1 VCQNE
6 FDGISKDNL
15 ELSAEEMEGKDK
27 EEVDYMKNKKK
38 QRCIATMKFIGEL
51 FLTKML
57 TARIIGG
64 VIQDLAQCQD
74 VNVNPP
80 EHVLECIC
88 TLLNSIGYTLDN
100 MPAGHESMTQVCGRL
115 LDLKQKKTKKGKEHY
130 SKRVQFMIQDLI
142 DTKNSNWQKKVFKQA
157 AKTKEQI
164 REDAK
169 RDEKTQKT
177 DGSEVVVAGQRPA
190 WMTESKGGSSGGPSA
205 DAGGEWDTVTKPS
218 KKR

>member
-1 VCQNE
+1 LLNVCQNE

-15 ELSAEEMEGKDK
+15 ELSEAEVEGKDK
-27 EEVDYMKNKKK
+27 DEVDFMKNKKK
-38 QRCIATMKFIGEL
+38 QRCLATMKFIGEL

-57 TARIIGG
+57 TARIIGQ
-64 VIQDLAQCQD
+64 VIQDLAGCQD
-74 VNVNPP
+74 MAVNPP

-115 LDLKQKKTKKGKEHY
+115 LDLKQKKNKKGKEHY
-130 SKRVQFMIQDLI
+130 TKRVQFMIQDLI
-142 DTKNSNWQKKVFKQA
+142 DTKNSNWQKKVFKTA

-169 RDEKTQKT
+169 RDEKSQKT

-190 WMTESKGGSSGGPSA
+190 WMTESKNAADGPA
-205 DAGGEWDTVTKPS
+205 ANDGPWEVKAS